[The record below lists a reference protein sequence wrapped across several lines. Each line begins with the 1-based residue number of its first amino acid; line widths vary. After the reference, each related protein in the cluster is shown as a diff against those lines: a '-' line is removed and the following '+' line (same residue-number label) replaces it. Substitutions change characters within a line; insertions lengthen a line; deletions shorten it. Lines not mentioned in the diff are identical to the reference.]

1 MCIYVFV
8 LHFHLRLSFSGCIAF
23 IRFPHTGMSYKLLTS
38 QVSQGS
44 DTGCRSRQDILT
56 SLGANSN
63 DRATSAW
70 FQYLARTEEEGEAA
84 FARVRL
90 PLFHRTKVRHAQS
103 EEERRRM
110 DNYESIDYSEPQ
122 STIYKK
128 RMTDWKKEPRWLK
141 WVMFIAVGLCV
152 GLWSVLLFQTLDYLM
167 DKKLSL
173 LRYYLDLHSSS
184 DETMAQAKS
193 KINGTA
199 GVGGVLGPS
208 RFTPSGVSWA
218 VAAKCYVIYIAWS
231 GLFALLSSLC
241 CVVMPAA
248 AGSGVPE
255 VMAYLNG
262 VMFPRVF
269 NIRNLVVKTM
279 SCILAVSSGIPVGA
293 EGPIIHIGSL
303 IGAGLPTGRSRT
315 LNCGSRSLLST
326 FRNPCDMRGFIS
338 AGAACGMTSAF
349 SAPIGGLLFVMEEV
363 ATFFSVKLACM
374 VFVSC
379 LACMCVIQ
387 IVNSYLSGW
396 HSTSRPSM
404 SEGEFLP
411 SAIALFIVNTVPG
424 SRVSMNVYTFIP
436 TFVGSL
442 ALGLLAVLY
451 TVSSVRFVRW
461 RIRRLV
467 PNTFL
472 RVMEPCLFTLA
483 YSSLCYVLPLCFG
496 CIEIP
501 RYVEEHKKEMK
512 IELFSYFC
520 EDQRNTFSPLATLT
534 MMSPYNSIRV
544 LFSRR
549 TTGLIPWYACLL
561 HLTLYTLASSY
572 AGGMFISCGTVIPS
586 LFIGAMGG
594 RLVGVLF
601 NNEVWADP
609 GVMSLIGAA
618 SYFSGISRLSFSLI
632 VIMMEMTADL
642 THITCLMVG
651 VVFARALADRFCH
664 SLYHSLLDIKAVPFL
679 EAQAGVHKFDM
690 FCAKDIMTS
699 PAVTLSTVETIAHV
713 VEVLQSTQHNT
724 FPVVTMGKRTYSGV
738 ISRSQ
743 LELLLWFMYFR
754 ETDGSDTV
762 DSGRLCGLFAGA
774 NNGDEKGTE
783 PADGLEWPRG
793 NSETDGMEEGEGCE
807 PSPKSNDRNNHMR
820 ENPTGDAGPGT
831 RHRTPRSH
839 ATYADLNKVREC
851 IFWRR
856 LPPMPPAELLST
868 SAIRCHVDLS
878 PYVDLSTYYVRD
890 VMCISRTYYIF
901 RLLGLRLLPVV
912 DRRHRVIGVIT
923 RTNLFGDRLQE
934 RLRDAEDAWGMPA
947 ENNVR

>member
-1 MCIYVFV
+1 
-8 LHFHLRLSFSGCIAF
+8 
-23 IRFPHTGMSYKLLTS
+23 MSNKLLPS
-38 QVSQGS
+38 QPPQEADAGGWNRRNV
-44 DTGCRSRQDILT
+44 LE
-56 SLGANSN
+56 SLSTNAK

-70 FQYLARTEEEGEAA
+70 FQELARTEEEGDAA
-84 FARVRL
+84 FARARP
-90 PLFHRTKVRHAQS
+90 PLFRRAQRTHVRS
-103 EEERRRM
+103 DEERRRM

-122 STIYKK
+122 STVYKK
-128 RMTDWKKEPRWLK
+128 RMAQWKKEPRWLK
-141 WVMFIAVGLCV
+141 WVMFIAVGICV
-152 GLWSVLLFQTLDYLM
+152 GLWSVLLFQTLEYLERRKRGM
-167 DKKLSL
+167 
-173 LRYYLDLHSSS
+173 LRTYLH
-184 DETMAQAKS
+184 ETHGRGGTEAQ
-193 KINGTA
+193 T
-199 GVGGVLGPS
+199 VGGGAGFPMRS
-208 RFTPSGVSWA
+208 TPSGVSWA
-218 VAAKCYVIYIAWS
+218 VAGKCYIIYILWCA
-231 GLFALLSSLC
+231 GFALLSSLC
-241 CVVMPAA
+241 CLVMPTA

-269 NIRNLVVKTM
+269 NIRNLIVKTL
-279 SCILAVSSGIPVGA
+279 SCIFVVSAGVPVGA

-315 LNCGSRSLLST
+315 LNCGATSLLST
-326 FRNPCDMRGFIS
+326 FRNPRDMRSFIS
-338 AGAACGMTSAF
+338 AGAACGVTSAF

-363 ATFFSVKLACM
+363 ATFFSVRLACM

-387 IVNSYLSGW
+387 IVNSYMSGW
-396 HSTSRPSM
+396 HLLAQSPMTH
-404 SEGEFLP
+404 GEFLP
-411 SAIALFIVNTVPG
+411 SAIAMFIVNNVPG
-424 SRVSMNVYTFIP
+424 NHVPLNVYTFIP
-436 TFVGSL
+436 TVVGSL

-451 TVSSVRFVRW
+451 TVSSVRFLRW
-461 RIRRLV
+461 RRERLF

-472 RVMEPCLFTLA
+472 RVLEPCLFSLA
-483 YSSLCYVLPLCFG
+483 YNTVCYVLPLAFG

-501 RYVEEHKKEMK
+501 PYVKDHKAEMK
-512 IELFSYFC
+512 VELFTEFC
-520 EDQRNTFSPLATLT
+520 ADRENTFNPLATLAL
-534 MMSPYNSIRV
+534 MGPYNSIRV
-544 LFSRR
+544 LFSRH

-561 HLTLYTLASSY
+561 QLMLYTFSSSY
-572 AGGMFISCGTVIPS
+572 AGGMFVSCGTVIPS

-594 RLVGVLF
+594 RLVGTLF

-609 GVMSLIGAA
+609 GVLSLIGAA

-664 SLYHSLLDIKAVPFL
+664 SLYHSLLDLKSVPFL
-679 EAQAGVHKFDM
+679 EAQTGVHKFDM
-690 FCAKDIMTS
+690 FCAKDVMTS
-699 PAVTLSTVETIAHV
+699 PAVTLNTVESIAQV

-724 FPVVTMGKRTYSGV
+724 FPVVAMAKMTYKGV

-754 ETDGSDTV
+754 ETDGSDV
-762 DSGRLCGLFAGA
+762 IDSGRLSMLASNVPCGGKNGESVGRVQTKATGIEVCESEGGSACGPFTDCNESIITQAGRSMDTIVPPET
-774 NNGDEKGTE
+774 NVT
-783 PADGLEWPRG
+783 DGPPRG
-793 NSETDGMEEGEGCE
+793 
-807 PSPKSNDRNNHMR
+807 
-820 ENPTGDAGPGT
+820 
-831 RHRTPRSH
+831 PRSH

-856 LPPMPPAELLST
+856 LPPMPPVELLSKST
-868 SAIRCHVDLS
+868 MRCHVDLS

-901 RLLGLRLLPVV
+901 RHLGLRLLPVV

-934 RLRDAEDAWGMPA
+934 RLRDAEEAGRLAAVPRAW
-947 ENNVR
+947 E